1 MPEIEWSAE
10 LTKFDLAHLTQA
22 DRDELIEALNDAVMA
37 ICDEYEVGY

>member
-1 MPEIEWSAE
+1 MPNTEWIAQLSTE
-10 LTKFDLAHLTQA
+10 DLAHLTQS